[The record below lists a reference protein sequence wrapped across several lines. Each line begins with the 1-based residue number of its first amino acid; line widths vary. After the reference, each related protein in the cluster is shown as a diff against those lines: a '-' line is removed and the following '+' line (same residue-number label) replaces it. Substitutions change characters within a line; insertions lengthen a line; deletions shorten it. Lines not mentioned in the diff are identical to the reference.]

1 MKNPVPGVLTAR
13 PGGGPTPAEDL
24 EAFLEASLDLRF
36 ESRYFGEERWW
47 VTTRDEVARSL
58 APYHPDLGECLDRM
72 VEGEEVSS
80 PLSAFR
86 IVRSA
91 LPGPSRRPA

>member
-1 MKNPVPGVLTAR
+1 MKAPGASVLIAR
-13 PGGGPTPAEDL
+13 AGSAPAQAEDL

-47 VTTRDEVARSL
+47 ITSRDEVARSL

-86 IVRSA
+86 IVRPA
-91 LPGPSRRPA
+91 ARTASRRRA

>member
-1 MKNPVPGVLTAR
+1 MKAPIAGLLTAR
-13 PGGGPTPAEDL
+13 PGGASAQAEDF

-47 VTTRDEVARSL
+47 ITSRDEVARSL

-86 IVRSA
+86 IVRPA
-91 LPGPSRRPA
+91 RAASRHRA